1 MVVGAGINGLSTA
14 YHLQKAGLGSLA
26 LLEQFELGHTRGS
39 SHGQTRITRSTYHA
53 PRYIE
58 LVNRAHREAWPELEA
73 EAGEKLLI
81 PTPGCFFGP
90 GIEKYL
96 DSLRQVP
103 EVLPLIEVLEPG
115 DGRRRFPAFTF
126 AGSAAVLADR
136 SAAVVRAEA
145 TRAALAGLLLK
156 SGVTVL
162 EGCQLQGWEAGAR
175 LVLETTRGR
184 LETERLVLT
193 AGPWTD
199 KLVPATA
206 PVLRP
211 ARQHVGYFRFDVDPA
226 LCAPGTFPVWVYAA
240 EADNSFYGLP
250 EYGREGLKVA
260 RHRTGPSGDD
270 PDKTQEAMT
279 ASARQD
285 LLDFIAR
292 QFAWPLVEMCGA
304 EPCFYTNTA
313 NEDFILDLH
322 PDEPRVVVG
331 AGFSGH
337 GFKFGPLTGRIL
349 AELALHGKT
358 TVPEFERHR
367 HHFRLA
373 ESPAW

>member
-1 MVVGAGINGLSTA
+1 VGAGINGLATA
-14 YHLQKAGLGSLA
+14 YQLQKLGVGSLA

-39 SHGQTRITRSTYHA
+39 SHGQTRITRSTYHS

-58 LVNRAHREAWPELEA
+58 LVNRAHQESWPELEID
-73 EAGEKLLI
+73 AGEKLLL

-90 GIEKYL
+90 DIEVYL

-103 EVLPLIEVLEPG
+103 EVLPMIEVLEPG
-115 DGRRRFPAFTF
+115 DARRRFPAFTF
-126 AGSAAVLADR
+126 ADSAAVLQDR

-156 SGVTVL
+156 RGVTVL
-162 EGCQLQGWEAGAR
+162 EGCRVEGLERGDR
-175 LVLETTRGR
+175 LVLKTSRGP
-184 LETERLVLT
+184 LETGRLVLT
-193 AGPWTD
+193 AGPWTAG
-199 KLVPATA
+199 LVPATA
-206 PVLRP
+206 DRLRP
-211 ARQHVGYFRFDVDPA
+211 ARQSVGYFRFDVDPA
-226 LCAPGTFPVWVYAA
+226 LCAPGTSPVWVYAA
-240 EADNSFYGLP
+240 PADHSFYGLP

-270 PDKTQEAMT
+270 PDEVAEVMPEG
-279 ASARQD
+279 ARQD
-285 LLDFIAR
+285 LLRFIGA
-292 QFAWPLVEMCGA
+292 QFAWPLVGECGA

-322 PDEPRVVVG
+322 PEDSRIVVG

-349 AELALHGKT
+349 AELALNGKT
-358 TVPEFERHR
+358 TVAEFERHR
-367 HHFRLA
+367 THFRLA
-373 ESPAW
+373 DIPAW